1 MESKFWWIE
10 NSIPENES
18 RSGCLRASVVAKYRN
33 FSKMRVCVWKWFR
46 THAGRKDLTPGSKIV
61 LWSICERYRAETM
74 SSHDAYAYYAKMVGL
89 SRNTVGACVSELV
102 DRGILWIALENE
114 RTLVR
119 KAKAG
124 VRKHILLVGLG
135 VVMIEQMHENERS

>member
-1 MESKFWWIE
+1 M
-10 NSIPENES
+10 
-18 RSGCLRASVVAKYRN
+18 
-33 FSKMRVCVWKWFR
+33 WKWFR
-46 THAGRKDLTPGSKIV
+46 THAGDRTLSPGSKLT
-61 LWSICERYRAETM
+61 LWAICERYRAETM
-74 SSHDAYAYYAKMVGL
+74 SSHDAYAYYAKMIGL
-89 SRNTVGACVSELV
+89 SRNSVGACVSELV
-102 DRGILWIALENE
+102 DKNILWIALENE